1 MLKDKK
7 KTDFMVKKNII
18 FLKGKNRKINSD

>member
-18 FLKGKNRKINSD
+18 FLKEKTRKINSD